1 MWYRSF
7 RAIARDHIA
16 SKNAPELALAP
27 LPEEIGWDPNPRV
40 IAAQESEVDTFG
52 LAEMAEYD
60 TAAEDWEDE
69 DWEDSDKASEST
81 DE

>member
-1 MWYRSF
+1 LWYRSF

-16 SKNAPELALAP
+16 SKNAPELSLAP

-60 TAAEDWEDE
+60 TDAE